1 MRDLNT
7 FPRIH
12 FGIFP
17 TPIHKLNNIS
27 RLLGTNVWI
36 KRDDLIGVALG
47 GNKVRK
53 LEFLLADAKKQGAE
67 IVFTTGGA
75 QSNHAMLTA
84 ACANR
89 IGLEPILILKKRGV
103 TECKGNQLLEKLRL
117 SAFTYD
123 WLQEFLY
130 PVWNPETGE
139 KSIAWDLSPAYFSK
153 EPGFYSPTG
162 WLDTPLI
169 RSNPDIGPAYREIC
183 EGLDGIL
190 KSHGYVREGMMY
202 RALPE
207 TAGDEDEA
215 IVFFC
220 HFGITCF
227 MMAHLTGISPILLLH
242 HTIIPPSGV
251 TVMNAE
257 KDDDGA
263 AHFRA
268 QGIGDVSH
276 LQRAGEPISKS
287 GAFTPLFQE

>member
-1 MRDLNT
+1 MRLIFIRHAEPDYKNNT
-7 FPRIH
+7 LTKKGFREAAILAER
-12 FGIFP
+12 
-17 TPIHKLNNIS
+17 TAS
-27 RLLGTNVWI
+27 WENV
-36 KRDDLIGVALG
+36 REAYVSP
-47 GNKVRK
+47 
-53 LEFLLADAKKQGAE
+53 LAR
-67 IVFTTGGA
+67 A
-75 QSNHAMLTA
+75 QLTA
-84 ACANR
+84 APC
-89 IGLEPILILKKRGV
+89 
-103 TECKGNQLLEKLRL
+103 LEKLRL

-139 KSIAWDLSPAYFSK
+139 RSIAWDLSPAYFSK

-207 TAGDEDEA
+207 TAGDEDES